1 MNKVELLGRLTR
13 NPEMKNVGGSG
24 DTPMARYTLAVDRRY
39 RAAGADADFI
49 PCVVFGKGAEFAMKY
64 LKKGSQIVVCG
75 RITSGSYTD
84 GDGKKVYSMNVV
96 VDEHYF
102 AGGRTES
109 SKEANVDCE
118 GFMSVSEGEELPFE

>member
-75 RITSGSYTD
+75 RITFGISD
-84 GDGKKVYSMNVV
+84 
-96 VDEHYF
+96 
-102 AGGRTES
+102 GGR
-109 SKEANVDCE
+109 
-118 GFMSVSEGEELPFE
+118 

>member
-49 PCVVFGKGAEFAMKY
+49 P
-64 LKKGSQIVVCG
+64 
-75 RITSGSYTD
+75 
-84 GDGKKVYSMNVV
+84 
-96 VDEHYF
+96 
-102 AGGRTES
+102 
-109 SKEANVDCE
+109 
-118 GFMSVSEGEELPFE
+118 